1 MEIKH
6 ELEKKLDYK
15 KYILLHDEYHYA
27 LTTNDKLVKVYRI
40 KALRSFGNVHKGDL
54 GGFVQS
60 EQNLSHEG
68 NCWVADNAKVYENA
82 RIIGSVLVN
91 KDACINGNAC
101 IYGTNGPIHI
111 SDNTVITKNVI
122 IGNDTLHE
130 YSSIKISG
138 DTRIS
143 GNTKILSNDNIKIH
157 DSIIF
162 GDTEIHSST
171 SPISIKGNSVL
182 VDAHITK
189 STDVLIIGPIGSR
202 NSITTFYHN
211 KDKNIMVRCGC
222 FYGTIREFEI
232 QVKETHE
239 DNEKY
244 LDQYLGAIAY
254 VKSIM

>member
-1 MEIKH
+1 MEIN
-6 ELEKKLDYK
+6 YK
-15 KYILLHDEYHYA
+15 KYILLNDEYHYA
-27 LTTNDKLVKVYRI
+27 LTSSDKVVKVYRI
-40 KALRSFGNVHKGDL
+40 KAIRSFGNICRGDL

-60 EQNLSHEG
+60 EQNLSQEG
-68 NCWVADNAKVYENA
+68 DCWVADNAKVYENA
-82 RIIGSVLVN
+82 RIIGSVLVD
-91 KDACINGNAC
+91 KDACINGNVY

-111 SDNTVITKNVI
+111 SDYTEITGNTI
-122 IGNDTLHE
+122 IGNDTPNA

-138 DTRIS
+138 NTQIS
-143 GNTKILSNDNIKIH
+143 GNTKILSIRNIIIR

-162 GDTEIHSST
+162 GDTEIRSSID
-171 SPISIKGNSVL
+171 SISIKCNSIL

-189 STDVLIIGPIGSR
+189 STDILIIGPIGSR
-202 NSITTFYHN
+202 NSITTFYYN